1 MRINQHCKPRSGS
14 WTAKVCPAWLFSIF
28 DAAHR
33 LGCSVRHARRLIK
46 KYNIQ
51 KGLLTR
57 PVRLADGRIVWR
69 RLTTLTPTA
78 LQELLLANAGYCPN
92 DTINEGPPNEDTK
105 KHRTRRKSPPLSS
118 DLELRPRG
126 TEPVSVPRA
135 VGPSIVEWVEE
146 TLRERERLHQLADQ
160 ARDNGDLASQLACI
174 AKAADLNLKLL
185 RLSLE

>member
-1 MRINQHCKPRSGS
+1 MGNRYHCEQSPGS
-14 WTAKVCPAWLFSIF
+14 WAAKVCPAWCFSIF
-28 DAAHR
+28 DAAQR
-33 LGCSVRHARRLIK
+33 LGCSVRHVRRLIK
-46 KYNIQ
+46 NYNIQ

-78 LQELLLANAGYCPN
+78 LQDLMLAHAGYRQDVKLKKDSPN
-92 DTINEGPPNEDTK
+92 KDTMKNL
-105 KHRTRRKSPPLSS
+105 PLSS

-126 TEPVSVPRA
+126 AEPVSVARE

-146 TLRERERLHQLADQ
+146 TLRERERLHQLADD
-160 ARDNGDLASQLACI
+160 AHDNGDLASQLACI
-174 AKAADLNLKLL
+174 TKAADLNLKLL